1 MIVVNFEKAFAEA
14 FIDAISTGKPIP
26 VPADGWTGNHMLT
39 LSGMLYATVFSQ
51 GPHSLQ
57 ASSQGDRD
65 RLNKAIAKLKNLHP
79 EWQEAVNEELQ
90 QDIHDG
96 IEFLSSLM
104 FAVKDG
110 QYDESFEP
118 EVTVIILREEGRK
131 TVIPVRGFRDVG

>member
-1 MIVVNFEKAFAEA
+1 VIVVNFDKAFAVA

-39 LSGMLYATVFSQ
+39 LAGMLYASVFSQ

-65 RLNKAIAKLKNLHP
+65 RLNKAMAKLKSMHP
-79 EWQEAVNEELQ
+79 EWQEAVNEELR

-96 IEFLSSLM
+96 IEFLSNLL

-118 EVTVIILREEGRK
+118 EVTCIIMNEEGRK
-131 TVIPVRGFRDVG
+131 TVIPVKGFRNAE